1 MAKSLAV
8 WISKT
13 NENEDLPTNPEENKT
28 ETEST
33 EIHDFVETEVSLCRD
48 VHTDPSKEN
57 KDCGNRKTGSGK
69 SGNIRGIEL
78 HFNYWVLNDK
88 NLYRRSEPNKD
99 NTWRGPFK
107 LIPKISHFIQ
117 NGYRWL
123 ISLAKER
130 ENTTYLD
137 VGVRFSLLNSKDTIN
152 IFFPFHV
159 SSQDYDSQLGLNL
172 ANDNQLLS
180 AIFNSEIESI
190 KFKDNLYHHSDIN
203 FSSKGDDFKKGIRFF
218 TNIDLE
224 DSNSNPLGAGVSLHH
239 VSNEGSILSFPIK
252 NFRID
257 SADQDGYFRFRIIL
271 NPLSKKALSTYY
283 IPSDTFMLTTEESM
297 EIIDFRVNE
306 IRNTP
311 KNVNSLLKS
320 GDVLKK
326 VHFFLIR
333 EVKSEYV
340 MSDTKYHRSRLLE
353 GDLWQAYL
361 QSQFV
366 KPIKNVSKMLIFH
379 WKTSKDDLID
389 AHYLENFSAFAKF
402 RHTRHSAWIILRSIL
417 ILLLFSIF
425 ANWLYDLLKESSIC
439 KQLASVVFLGD
450 V

>member
-8 WISKT
+8 WISKS
-13 NENEDLPTNPEENKT
+13 NENNEEKPH
-28 ETEST
+28 EV
-33 EIHDFVETEVSLCRD
+33 DDTEVPNREVSD
-48 VHTDPSKEN
+48 DSKLNDEALPKN
-57 KDCGNRKTGSGK
+57 
-69 SGNIRGIEL
+69 NIRGIEL

-88 NLYRRSEPNKD
+88 NLNRRTYPLKD

-107 LIPKISHFIQ
+107 LASWAIHHMQ
-117 NGYRWL
+117 NGCRWL
-123 ISLAKER
+123 ISFAKER

-137 VGVRFSLLNSKDTIN
+137 VGVRFSLLTEDDTIN
-152 IFFPFHV
+152 IFFPFSV
-159 SSQDYDSQLGLNL
+159 SPQDYDSQLGLNL

-180 AIFNSEIESI
+180 AIFNSELESI
-190 KFKDNLYHHSDIN
+190 EFKDNLYHHSDIN
-203 FSSKGDDFKKGIRFF
+203 FSSKGDDLKTGIRFF
-218 TNIDLE
+218 TNIDLQ
-224 DSNSNPLGAGVSLHH
+224 DNNSNPLGAGVSLHS
-239 VSNEGSILSFPIK
+239 VVNEGSILSFPIK
-252 NFRID
+252 NFRMESSD
-257 SADQDGYFRFRIIL
+257 KDGYFRFRLIL

-283 IPSDTFMLTTEESM
+283 IPSDSFMLTTEESI

-361 QSQFV
+361 QSQYV
-366 KPIKNVSKMLIFH
+366 KPIKNVPKMLIFH
-379 WKTSKDDLID
+379 WKSSKEDLINNK
-389 AHYLENFSAFAKF
+389 YLENFSAFAKF
-402 RHTRHSAWIILRSIL
+402 RHARHSAWIILRSIAIVL
-417 ILLLFSIF
+417 IFSMI
-425 ANWLYDLLKESSIC
+425 ANGLYDFIKNNLTK
-439 KQLASVVFLGD
+439 
-450 V
+450 